1 MKENINILNFLK
13 KDFFLKNN
21 YFLKLYNRNIK
32 ITENMVGLKLSV
44 YNGKFFIP
52 VKITEN
58 MVNHILGSFSFSRS
72 IYLINKGIHR
82 RRLKKK

>member
-1 MKENINILNFLK
+1 MKDNLSILNFLK

-21 YFLKLYNRNIK
+21 YFLKLYNRNIR
-32 ITENMVGLKLSV
+32 ITENMVGLKLAV

-52 VKITEN
+52 IRITEN
-58 MVNHILGSFSFSRS
+58 MIGHFLGSFSFSRS
-72 IYLINKGIHR
+72 IYLINKSVRR